1 MTVKEEPRFIPKRTP
16 CKMVAHALIPAF
28 RRLKEETRD
37 FKVVENL
44 RASAGLKN
52 KTKQNTKR
60 QNKQTNK
67 QTTTTN
73 QTRTIVAKPQ
83 VTSQTSTSKTTLTFS
98 LQRDFYGKLSTF
110 LWNIML

>member
-52 KTKQNTKR
+52 KTKQNKTKHKKTK
-60 QNKQTNK
+60 QTNKQTNK
-67 QTTTTN
+67 QQQ
-73 QTRTIVAKPQ
+73 QTKPEQ
-83 VTSQTSTSKTTLTFS
+83 
-98 LQRDFYGKLSTF
+98 
-110 LWNIML
+110 